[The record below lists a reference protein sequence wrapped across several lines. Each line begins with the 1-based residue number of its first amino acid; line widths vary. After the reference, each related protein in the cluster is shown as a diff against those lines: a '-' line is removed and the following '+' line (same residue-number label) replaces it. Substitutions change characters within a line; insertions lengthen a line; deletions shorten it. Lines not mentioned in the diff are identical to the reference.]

1 MSFKKF
7 GMFLYKVNNTV
18 NPSRNF
24 HLQPAI
30 DINAVEINKYL
41 LFFVWSDYE
50 IYSVASQVVFRI
62 AKLALKQLLSFAE
75 RTAYDVWKE
84 KNTKTHQ
91 SFAVSFQFRGN
102 KVQNN

>member
-7 GMFLYKVNNTV
+7 GIFLYKVNNTV

-41 LFFVWSDYE
+41 LFSFEVITKFTLWLHKL
-50 IYSVASQVVFRI
+50 YSE
-62 AKLALKQLLSFAE
+62 L
-75 RTAYDVWKE
+75 
-84 KNTKTHQ
+84 
-91 SFAVSFQFRGN
+91 
-102 KVQNN
+102 QNWP

>member
-7 GMFLYKVNNTV
+7 GIFLYKVNNTV

-41 LFFVWSDYE
+41 LFSLEVITE

-62 AKLALKQLLSFAE
+62 AKLALKQLSSFAE
-75 RTAYDVWKE
+75 RTAYD
-84 KNTKTHQ
+84 
-91 SFAVSFQFRGN
+91 F
-102 KVQNN
+102 